1 MISVKNKE
9 PQIYYGSKPIKEV
22 YKGST
27 KIYPSVD
34 VQSIMDSMIL
44 WYDIKK
50 QGATNES
57 MATTPTLIDHS
68 GNGHDA
74 TCYNFAWSLMSGI
87 GGYNI
92 DSTDWAVYSN
102 AEYTI
107 QNPTTIHIT
116 KVSPVNN
123 DLLIAFIS
131 EYGSISQPIGTE
143 FALPAIRFRVTGIQE
158 NELRAYTKG
167 CNNNGY
173 SQVLSDGIEYYFE
186 GGEFISTNPA
196 NLGFEIGWTQNDK
209 TEREVDITVELLP
222 LYPNALVGDGVD
234 DYAQVTGLPI
244 LTKER
249 GYTVVAKRK
258 WLQTIDE
265 GALVTKS
272 EVRDDGIGAFIIER
286 NLPAEGINY
295 AYSYGIANAINEF
308 QTETTIIVQ
317 TSSSY
322 NSTQIAKGNGTDTEV
337 MSLFKFANGD
347 NNVCDIAIYSFLL
360 FDRDLT
366 KQEIE
371 WVKTN
376 LIESND
382 DVLYKKQQT
391 L

>member
-1 MISVKNKE
+1 M
-9 PQIYYGSKPIKEV
+9 
-22 YKGST
+22 
-27 KIYPSVD
+27 
-34 VQSIMDSMIL
+34 
-44 WYDIKK
+44 
-50 QGATNES
+50 
-57 MATTPTLIDHS
+57 
-68 GNGHDA
+68 
-74 TCYNFAWSLMSGI
+74 
-87 GGYNI
+87 
-92 DSTDWAVYSN
+92 DSTDWAVYSS
-102 AEYTI
+102 AEYTR

-131 EYGSISQPIGTE
+131 GYGSISQPIGTE

-158 NELRAYTKG
+158 NELRAYTRG

-186 GGEFISTNPA
+186 GGEFISTKQT
-196 NLGFEIGWTQNDK
+196 NLGFEIGWVQNDK

-272 EVRDDGIGAFIIER
+272 EVRDDGIGAFIIEKVITD
-286 NLPAEGINY
+286 NNY
-295 AYSYGIANAINEF
+295 YTYSYGNANMINDF
-308 QTETTIIVQ
+308 QTDTTIIVQ

-322 NSTQIAKGNGTDTEV
+322 NSTQIAKGNGTDSET
-337 MSLFKFANGD
+337 MSLFRFAN
-347 NNVCDIAIYSFLL
+347 NNTNVCAIAIYSFLL

-366 KQEIE
+366 EQEIE

-376 LIESND
+376 MIEGD
-382 DVLYKKQQT
+382 TEL
-391 L
+391 